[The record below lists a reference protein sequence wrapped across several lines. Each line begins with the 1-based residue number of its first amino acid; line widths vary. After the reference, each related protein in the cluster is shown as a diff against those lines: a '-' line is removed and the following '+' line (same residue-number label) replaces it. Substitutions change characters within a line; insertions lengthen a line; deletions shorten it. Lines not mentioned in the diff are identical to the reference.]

1 MSKTLKTLVAAA
13 ALAAATVASAT
24 PIIGTL
30 NLGFGGVIIRTDAT
44 GKGNIDWAPPV
55 NDPFTG
61 AATYGQFFTNDL
73 FNTGSFQGGVFSG
86 STGPH
91 FLHDLSENIAD
102 TGNYFPVGTSATPL
116 KQVVDL
122 TSLKPNW
129 RFDAYELVAGFQV
142 APGVFLPYNL
152 QQQGQNV
159 FASITINGLACE
171 DSNANGVCDV
181 GVDDVTKFTLA
192 LSSQY
197 NNTTV
202 GALLTALNGPSK
214 SLQANQWSGTLTA
227 TSLPEPASLA
237 LVGLAIAGLGVA
249 SRRRAA
255 K

>member
-73 FNTGSFQGGVFSG
+73 FNTGSFQGGVFAG
-86 STGPH
+86 NTGPH
-91 FLHDLSENIAD
+91 YLHDLSENAAD
-102 TGNYFPVGTSATPL
+102 TGNYFPVGTSVTPL

-122 TSLKPNW
+122 TALKPSW
-129 RFDAYELVAGFQV
+129 RFDAYELVQGFQI

-159 FASITINGLACE
+159 FASITINGLAC
-171 DSNANGVCDV
+171 DDLNSNGACDV

-202 GALLTALNGPSK
+202 AALLNALNGPSK
-214 SLQANQWSGTLTA
+214 SLQANQWSGTMTA
-227 TSLPEPASLA
+227 VSLPEPASLA

>member
-1 MSKTLKTLVAAA
+1 MSKILKTLVAAA

-24 PIIGTL
+24 PIVGTL
-30 NLGFGGVIIRTDAT
+30 NMGFGGVIIRTDAT
-44 GKGNIDWAPPV
+44 GKGNIDWAPPQ
-55 NDPFTG
+55 NNPFTT
-61 AATYGQFFTNDL
+61 AATYGQFFSNDL
-73 FNTGSFQGGVFSG
+73 FNTGSFLGGVFAG
-86 STGPH
+86 NTGPYL
-91 FLHDLSENIAD
+91 LHDLSENSAD
-102 TGNYFPVGTSATPL
+102 TGNYFPVGTSVTPL

-122 TSLKPNW
+122 TSVKPWW
-129 RFDAYELVAGFQV
+129 RFEAYELVGGLQI

-159 FASITINGLACE
+159 FASITINGIAC
-171 DSNANGVCDV
+171 DDLNHNGSCDTT
-181 GVDDVTKFTLA
+181 DDRTKFTLA

-202 GALLTALNGPSK
+202 AALIAALSGPNK

-227 TSLPEPASLA
+227 TTLPEPASLA

>member
-1 MSKTLKTLVAAA
+1 MSKTMKTLVAAA

-73 FNTGSFQGGVFSG
+73 FNTGSFQGGVFAG
-86 STGPH
+86 ATGPH
-91 FLHDLSENIAD
+91 FLHDLSENAAD

-171 DSNANGVCDV
+171 DTNANNVCDV
-181 GVDDVTKFTLA
+181 GIDDVTKFTLA